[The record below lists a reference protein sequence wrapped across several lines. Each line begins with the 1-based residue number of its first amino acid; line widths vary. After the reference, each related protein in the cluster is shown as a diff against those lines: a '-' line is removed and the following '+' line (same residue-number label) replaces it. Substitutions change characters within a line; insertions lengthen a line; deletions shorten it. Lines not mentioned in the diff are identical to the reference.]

1 MSLWGPEFDIQPKVN
16 KTKILNKIAKPQKV
30 VKSPES
36 STKKLKKSGTT
47 IADQYDAIPG
57 IEAEVFRILGK
68 YKQNTSVITDLDT
81 FIDYIDIAIKN
92 RSIAVD
98 TETNNSIDPITC
110 KLMGLCIYT
119 PGMNQAYIPVN
130 HVDKEGHRLAAQITE
145 SQICEQLKRL
155 SDITVIMHNG
165 KFDYQVLKCTCGVEL
180 EPQWDT
186 MVAARILDE
195 NELRA
200 SLKEQYIDKIDS
212 SQERYSIEHL
222 FEHVSYEILDPDL
235 FALYAATDSKMTYEL
250 YLWQLNKFSAPE
262 NKKLFELFLNV
273 EMPVVKVAA
282 EMELTGVCIDLEY
295 SKRLS
300 AKYHNKINQVD
311 AQINEELIKYKDII
325 CQWRSTP
332 EANIHPASSKSNKDG
347 SVRYMKSKNEQ
358 LQDPVSI
365 TSPTQLAIL
374 LYDVLKVP
382 IIDRK
387 NPRGTGEEIIEK
399 IDLPICSLILQ
410 KRGLEKLIGT
420 YIDKLPQC
428 INAKDNRLHASFN
441 QVGARTG
448 RFSSSDPNLQNIPS
462 HNKEIRL
469 MFTAG
474 YTEYNIDSS
483 DNSFEIN
490 KNDELKTIKGFVVA
504 DNITEDDFI
513 YDAENR
519 VYLKVLYIQ
528 KHVDTVKI
536 SLNASQEYT
545 EDNLLEEGD

>member
-250 YLWQLNKFSAPE
+250 YLWQLNKFLAPE

-474 YTEYNIDSS
+474 YTEYNIDSL